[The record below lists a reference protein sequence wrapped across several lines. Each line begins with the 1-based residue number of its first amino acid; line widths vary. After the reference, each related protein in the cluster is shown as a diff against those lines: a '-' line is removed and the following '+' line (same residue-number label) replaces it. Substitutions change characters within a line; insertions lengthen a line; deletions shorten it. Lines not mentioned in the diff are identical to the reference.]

1 MWVEEGKRAAAVVL
15 AGAIWR
21 RCLWCGM
28 EEGKGWGLVIG
39 ESQPHNVC
47 LSQLAPVVVVRLV
60 IRVVIIT
67 TADFDRCARVDCG
80 GWSHVK
86 CGRVQFAEPEKWLKL
101 SSERVGN
108 LVIRRN

>member
-21 RCLWCGM
+21 RCMWCGM

-67 TADFDRCARVDCG
+67 ALIDVLVWTVG
-80 GWSHVK
+80 SGHMSNV
-86 CGRVQFAEPEKWLKL
+86 AE
-101 SSERVGN
+101 SSLQSPKNG
-108 LVIRRN
+108 